1 MIRLSGYAW
10 EVTTNQDVKIRVVT
24 EGPNVEEA
32 ISEFRRI
39 HGDAFVFQV
48 KYLKFRREQE
58 G

>member
-10 EVTTNQDVKIRVVT
+10 DIKTNQDNKFRVVT

-39 HGDAFVFQV
+39 HGDEIVFQV
-48 KYLKFRREQE
+48 QYLKFRREHE